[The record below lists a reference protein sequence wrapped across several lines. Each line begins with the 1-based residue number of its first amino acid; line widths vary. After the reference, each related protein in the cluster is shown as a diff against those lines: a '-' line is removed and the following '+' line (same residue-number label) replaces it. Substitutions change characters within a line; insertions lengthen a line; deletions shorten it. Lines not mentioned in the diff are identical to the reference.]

1 LSRRILVAPH
11 VDNWIASIVLGTGD
25 ASIGGEVAGLVLSP
39 CSPRAGIAVRLAAQV
54 QALAAGRLA
63 ASCADVA
70 AVVPACLR
78 HRLVA
83 NPTARGRGLSS
94 DDLVGML
101 LQHLPRPAEEVRS

>member
-1 LSRRILVAPH
+1 V
-11 VDNWIASIVLGTGD
+11 V
-25 ASIGGEVAGLVLSP
+25 
-39 CSPRAGIAVRLAAQV
+39 
-54 QALAAGRLA
+54 
-63 ASCADVA
+63 

-101 LQHLPRPAEEVRS
+101 LQHLPRPSKEVRS